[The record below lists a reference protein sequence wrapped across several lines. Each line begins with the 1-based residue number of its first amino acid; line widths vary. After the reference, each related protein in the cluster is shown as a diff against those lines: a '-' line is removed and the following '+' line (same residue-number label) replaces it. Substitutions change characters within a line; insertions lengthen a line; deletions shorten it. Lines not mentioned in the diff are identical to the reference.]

1 MFRTCFHF
9 YFYFLFCVAELYD
22 FPSKSEFSNRTLL
35 LCVLCVVKHSAALK
49 LPLSLCSVF
58 ILFRIFFSLNLCLSM
73 CVSFYMYYSIKCPY
87 NPVFAHCFYL
97 ELFFSPC
104 IFIFL
109 LYMSVRR
116 IFNCPIAQNSFRCDS
131 AFNFGLSC

>member
-49 LPLSLCSVF
+49 LPLSFRSVF
-58 ILFRIFFSLNLCLSM
+58 FVYFVSFFIHSI
-73 CVSFYMYYSIKCPY
+73 CVSLCVSLFICIILSSVLIIQCSHTVS
-87 NPVFAHCFYL
+87 VFFL
-97 ELFFSPC
+97 C
-104 IFIFL
+104 IFIFS
-109 LYMSVRR
+109 LYTSVRC